1 MGEAGRPTKYRSE
14 YADQVVDHCRNG
26 ASLTSF
32 AAEIGV
38 ARATINN
45 WIGEH
50 QEFADACNRA
60 KTACAAWWE
69 RIARANAENGEGS
82 ATLCIFGLK
91 NMGSDDWSDVH
102 DVRHSGYVAPNR
114 EAAEAEVIE
123 IFGDP
128 RPTPYLI
135 EHQRG

>member
-1 MGEAGRPTKYRSE
+1 MGEPGRPTKYRPE
-14 YADQVVDHCRNG
+14 YAEQVVEHCRDG

-32 AAEIGV
+32 AAEVRV

-45 WIGEH
+45 WIADH
-50 QEFADACNRA
+50 PEFKEACDAA

-69 RIARANAENGEGS
+69 RIARKNAASGDGN

-102 DVRHSGYVAPNR
+102 DVRHSGYVGTGDKR
-114 EAAEAEVIE
+114 EEAEAEVAE
-123 IFGDP
+123 IFGQ
-128 RPTPYLI
+128 PTPHLI
-135 EHQRG
+135 EDRRG